1 MFKKRGSSGN
11 LLKQNKSSKHT
22 QKTAISLDALKYNL
36 ENMNDA
42 VIVEIHNT
50 EAEPIKLIYIKTLID
65 QERLN
70 ESIIEPLKHGSFN
83 KIAECIT
90 ASHVS
95 NVTTLEEAQKQL
107 MHGSVLLY
115 NPMHKQWRAI
125 QLENP
130 LSRSVQPSGTETV
143 IFGSKDSFTEQ
154 IDQNITLL
162 RRRLPLTEL
171 KTEKFS
177 VGYLSQTTVVMM
189 YIEGL
194 TNPEFISTARSKI
207 EAIDFDQFLD
217 SSQVAAFMED
227 HQHSVFPQF
236 LQTDR
241 PDACAYALGE
251 GKITILV
258 NNTPFAL
265 IAPITFFHL
274 FQSPEDYFL
283 RWPITSFLRLIRYG
297 SFIISLLLIPLYV
310 ALTVHHYQMIPLQL
324 LYVLLETRSKLPFS
338 PFWEA
343 LLLLFILEIIKEA
356 SLRMPT
362 KTSQTLGVI
371 GGIVIGQAAVEA
383 GFASKILIVLV
394 GVSAIAFFLV
404 PNYLMTKSNVLIQF
418 LFLVLASL
426 LGVVG
431 IILGVIIIL
440 AHLNKL
446 TSLQQPYLA
455 PVAPFYWRDWL
466 DLFIRGPLTSMKTR
480 PEYLRPLQKFRYKK
494 GR

>member
-1 MFKKRGSSGN
+1 MFK
-11 LLKQNKSSKHT
+11 T
-22 QKTAISLDALKYNL
+22 ISLDTLKL
-36 ENMNDA
+36 SLKKMDDA
-42 VIVEIHNT
+42 VVVETKTT
-50 EAEPIKLIYIKTLID
+50 EAEPIMLIYIKTLID

-70 ESIIEPLKHGSFN
+70 ESIIEPVKHCSFD

-95 NVTTLEEAQKQL
+95 DVTTLEEAQKKL
-107 MHGSVLLY
+107 MHGFIILIHPKH
-115 NPMHKQWRAI
+115 NHWKAI
-125 QLENP
+125 QLANP
-130 LSRSVQPSGTETV
+130 LSRGVQTSGTETV
-143 IFGSKDSFTEQ
+143 IYGSKDSFTEQ
-154 IDQNITLL
+154 IDQNITML

-177 VGYLSQTTVVMM
+177 VGYLSNTTVVMM

-194 TNPEFISTARSKI
+194 TNPEFISTAKSKI
-207 EAIDFDQFLD
+207 AAIDFDQFLD
-217 SSQVAAFMED
+217 SSQLAAFMED
-227 HQHSVFPQF
+227 HHHSVFPQF

-241 PDACAYALGE
+241 PDSCAYALGE

-283 RWPITSFLRLIRYG
+283 RWPIASFLRLIRYS
-297 SFIISLLLIPLYV
+297 SFFISLLLIPLYV

-324 LYVLLETRSKLPFS
+324 LYVLLESRSKLPFT

-343 LLLLFILEIIKEA
+343 FMMLVILEIIKEA

-362 KTSQTLGVI
+362 KTSQSLGVI

-394 GVSAIAFFLV
+394 GISAISFFLV
-404 PNYLMTKSNVLIQF
+404 PNYLMTKSNVLIQYV
-418 LFLVLASL
+418 LLVLASV
-426 LGVVG
+426 LGIVG
-431 IILGVIIIL
+431 IILGVIGIL

-446 TSLQQPYLA
+446 TSFQQPYLA
-455 PVAPFYWRDWL
+455 PVAPLYWKDWV

-480 PEYLRPLQKFRYKK
+480 PEFLRPLQKFRYKK

>member
-1 MFKKRGSSGN
+1 MFKKSGK
-11 LLKQNKSSKHT
+11 LFEQTQTSKHT
-22 QKTAISLDALKYNL
+22 QETVISLDALKFNL
-36 ENMNDA
+36 EKMDDA
-42 VIVEIHNT
+42 VIIEIHT
-50 EAEPIKLIYIKTLID
+50 TDAEPITLIYIKTIID

-70 ESIIEPLKHGSFN
+70 ESIIEPLKHCNFD
-83 KIAECIT
+83 KIDECIT
-90 ASHVS
+90 SSHVS
-95 NVTTLEEAQKQL
+95 SITTIEVAQKQL
-107 MHGSVLLY
+107 MHGFVLLY

-251 GKITILV
+251 GKITMLV

-283 RWPITSFLRLIRYG
+283 RWPIASFLRLIRYG
-297 SFIISLLLIPLYV
+297 SFIVSLLLIPFYV

-324 LYVLLETRSKLPFS
+324 LYVLLETRSKLPFT

-343 LLLLFILEIIKEA
+343 LLMLFILEIIKEA

-362 KTSQTLGVI
+362 KTGQTLGVI

-404 PNYLMTKSNVLIQF
+404 PNYLMTKSNVLMQF
-418 LFLVLASL
+418 VLLVLASV

-431 IILGVIIIL
+431 IMFGVIVIL

-455 PVAPFYWRDWL
+455 PVAPFYWRDWF
-466 DLFIRGPLTSMKTR
+466 DLFIRGPLTSTKTR
-480 PEYLRPLQKFRYKK
+480 PEFLRPLQKFRYKK